1 MMKKFWKQF
10 MAWVIGSKN
19 KLFRSA
25 RIKLTLFYFSVTTII
40 LLLFSLAFYFTL
52 SAHYGENFKHE
63 KKIESQQQKEV
74 DKTIKSFQAP
84 TLQETNLRLIK
95 YILLI
100 DSLFL
105 FFATIISY
113 FLSQETLRPIE
124 KALDLQKQFSANAS
138 HELRTPLAIVK
149 TDFEVALRND
159 LLSIPDYKT
168 IIKSNLEEID
178 RMSNIVRN
186 ILRLSRGDHENEN
199 SVHAVFELNRLVL
212 RIVKKM
218 DILAKN
224 KKIDLKIRHLDQVFF
239 TGNTLDF
246 EDILINLLQNAINYT
261 EQKGIIEIQLLKK
274 MGGVELSI
282 SDTGIGISAKDLPHI
297 FERFYKVDQARIQT
311 ANGAGLG
318 LSLVNELVKKYC
330 GKISITS
337 ELQKGTKITIR
348 FASHQ

>member
-1 MMKKFWKQF
+1 M
-10 MAWVIGSKN
+10 
-19 KLFRSA
+19 
-25 RIKLTLFYFSVTTII
+25 
-40 LLLFSLAFYFTL
+40 LFSLAFYLTL

-113 FLSQETLRPIE
+113 FLSQKTLHPIE

-149 TDFEVALRND
+149 TDFEVALRNNK
-159 LLSIPDYKT
+159 LNIFDYQA

-178 RMSNIVRN
+178 RMSNIVKN
-186 ILRLSRGDHENEN
+186 ILKLSRGDHENEN
-199 SVHAVFELNRLVL
+199 TLRTVFELNQLIL

-218 DILAKN
+218 NILAKN
-224 KKIDLKIRHLDQVFF
+224 KKIDLKIKRLDRVFF

-246 EDILINLLQNAINYT
+246 EDILINLLQNSINYT
-261 EQKGIIEIQLLKK
+261 EREGTIEIQLVKK
-274 MGGVELSI
+274 INAIELSI

-297 FERFYKVDQARIQT
+297 FERFYKVDQARVQT

-318 LSLVNELVKKYC
+318 LSLVSELVKKYR

-337 ELQKGTKITIR
+337 EQQKGTKITMR
-348 FASHQ
+348 FTVR

>member
-25 RIKLTLFYFSVTTII
+25 RIKLTLFYFSATTII
-40 LLLFSLAFYFTL
+40 LLLFSLAFYLTL

-113 FLSQETLRPIE
+113 FLSQKTLHPIE

-149 TDFEVALRND
+149 TDFEVALRNNK
-159 LLSIPDYKT
+159 LNIFDYQA

-178 RMSNIVRN
+178 RMSNIVKN
-186 ILRLSRGDHENEN
+186 ILKLSRGDHENEN
-199 SVHAVFELNRLVL
+199 TLRTVFELNQLIL

-218 DILAKN
+218 NILAKN
-224 KKIDLKIRHLDQVFF
+224 KKIDLKIKRLDRVFF

-246 EDILINLLQNAINYT
+246 EDILINLLQNSINYT
-261 EQKGIIEIQLLKK
+261 EREGTIEIQLVKK
-274 MGGVELSI
+274 INAIELSI

-297 FERFYKVDQARIQT
+297 FERFYKVDQARVQT

-318 LSLVNELVKKYC
+318 LSLVSELVKKYR

-337 ELQKGTKITIR
+337 EQQKGTKITMR
-348 FASHQ
+348 FTVR

>member
-1 MMKKFWKQF
+1 MV
-10 MAWVIGSKN
+10 WVIGSKN

-25 RIKLTLFYFSVTTII
+25 RIKLTLFYFSVTAII
-40 LLLFSLAFYFTL
+40 ILLFSLAFYFTL

-84 TLQETNLRLIK
+84 TFQATNLRLIK

-100 DSLFL
+100 DTFFL

-113 FLSQETLRPIE
+113 FLSQITLRPIE

-149 TDFEVALRND
+149 TDFEVALRNNR
-159 LLSIPDYKT
+159 LNINDYQA

-178 RMSNIVRN
+178 RMSNIVQN
-186 ILRLSRGDHENEN
+186 ILKLSRNDHENKN
-199 SVHAVFELNRLVL
+199 TFHSIFKLDQLIL
-212 RIVKKM
+212 RIAKKM
-218 DILAKN
+218 NILAKN
-224 KKIDLKIRHLDQVFF
+224 KKIDLKIQQLDQVFF
-239 TGNTLDF
+239 TGNTFDF

-261 EQKGIIEIQLLKK
+261 KPGGIIEIQLAKK
-274 MGGVELSI
+274 INIIELSI
-282 SDTGIGISAKDLPHI
+282 SDTGIGINSKDLPHI
-297 FERFYKVDQARIQT
+297 LERFYKVDQARVQT
-311 ANGAGLG
+311 ANGAGIG
-318 LSLVNELVKKYC
+318 LSLVSELVKKYS

-337 ELQKGTKITIR
+337 ELKKGTKIIIR
-348 FASHQ
+348 FAMQ